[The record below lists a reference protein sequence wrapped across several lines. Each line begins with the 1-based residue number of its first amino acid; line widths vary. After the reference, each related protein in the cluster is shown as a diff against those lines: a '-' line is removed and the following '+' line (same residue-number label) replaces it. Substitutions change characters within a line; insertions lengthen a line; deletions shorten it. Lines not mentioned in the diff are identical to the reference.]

1 MECLGRQTGKGV
13 MNILITGN
21 SGYVGSTLVKHLKT
35 VYPNHKLIGYD
46 MGYFKNCLTNTD
58 EYPEKLVD
66 QQYFGDVRKISS
78 SIFEGIDVVI
88 NLAAISND
96 PMGKKY
102 SDITRDVNFNSSVKI
117 AKLAKESNVKSFVFA
132 SSCSIYGNG
141 TNNSRTE
148 QSEINPLTEYAKSK
162 VETENEIEKLADNN
176 FCVTSLRFATACG
189 MSDRLRL
196 DLVLNDF
203 VASAIINKKIQILSD
218 GTPWRP
224 LIHVKDMSRALEWAS
239 FRNGS
244 ESGNYLKVNVGSNE
258 WNYNI
263 KDLALAVKSR
273 FTDVDVEI
281 NENAPPD
288 KRSYKV
294 NFDKYNNLAP
304 DHAPKYSLER
314 TIDDIKD
321 GLIGMKFCD
330 DNFRNSDLIRL
341 QKLTNLQKNNRL
353 DDNLEWIN

>member
-1 MECLGRQTGKGV
+1 

-21 SGYVGSTLVKHLKT
+21 SGYVGSTLIKHLKT
-35 VYPNHKLIGYD
+35 TYPNYKLFGFD
-46 MGYFKNCLTNTD
+46 MGYFKNCLTNTSVL
-58 EYPEKLVD
+58 PESNID
-66 QQYFGDVRKISS
+66 HQFFGDVRKIDKN
-78 SIFEGIDVVI
+78 ILQNIDVVI

-102 SDITRDVNFNSSVKI
+102 SEITKDVNCNSSIAI
-117 AKLAKESNVKSFVFA
+117 AKLAKENNVKSFVFA

-141 TNNSRTE
+141 TNKNRTE
-148 QSEINPLTEYAKSK
+148 TSEINPLTEYAKSK
-162 VETENEIEKLADNN
+162 VETEKELEKLADNN

-203 VASAIINKKIQILSD
+203 IASAIINKKIQILSD
-218 GTPWRP
+218 GSPWRP
-224 LIHVKDMSRALEWAS
+224 LIHVKDMSRAIEWAS
-239 FRNGS
+239 FRNES
-244 ESGNYLKVNVGSNE
+244 EGGDYLKVNVGRNE
-258 WNYNI
+258 ANYQI

-273 FTDVDVEI
+273 FSDIDVDI
-281 NENAPPD
+281 NEDALPD

-294 NFDKYNNLAP
+294 NFNLFNDLAP
-304 DHAPKYSLER
+304 KHAPNYSLEQ

-321 GLIGMKFCD
+321 GLIEMKFN
-330 DNFRNSDLIRL
+330 DNDFRNSNLIRL

-353 DDNLEWIN
+353 NNNLEWIN